1 MGDRQGEPWHIGLSG
16 NKESPGP
23 AASLSQ
29 DEDND
34 DDDDGDDDDGGDGD
48 DEHDDIPQAVSW
60 PSPGAGIAA
69 QAMWPNAIKSI

>member
-1 MGDRQGEPWHIGLSG
+1 MLSTG
-16 NKESPGP
+16 K
-23 AASLSQ
+23 SLIDVIS
-29 DEDND
+29 DEDNSDSDDND

-69 QAMWPNAIKSI
+69 QAMWSNAIKFI